1 MAGEG
6 LGLAYQA
13 SRPIEDR
20 SYDIIKEQIA
30 YIEEKKGL
38 QEASKRQAEIER
50 AKRTSNFYKDN
61 PLTMPEAT
69 GFIAKYQQDIGKVA
83 SDNYKRAGYLIDQG
97 NIHEGYALLNQ
108 TKAGLNAFKNLDTLI
123 RNSPEEMAKAIYG
136 AEFEMSEE
144 LNLGKV
150 NSIKKYLTG
159 DISYTMDASGQL
171 VVNENVDGET
181 VPRPADEVISLL
193 SGGFR
198 PKADIGAMGVSFAE
212 NFKQSLTTGG
222 KYNKKTY
229 VNTWDGE
236 SKEGQITGREASLL
250 DYNSKSTKNNPSP
263 EFETFVVKQTGY
275 QPYDHNMDDEQY
287 NQLVD
292 DFIEGTYRP
301 AIESSFSDESDPL
314 GAQRARAEI
323 AYRNRSTSQIGRTT
337 GKEEEEEEIP
347 TAILENNGLPIAEA
361 NIGGNDVNFT
371 HSRVIEPLESGFTD
385 VIHGYMISDDDTV
398 YVLKKNKYSQEES
411 VAAATTSEMSS
422 INISLGANNTDE
434 LKSRSHENY
443 IAP

>member
-13 SRPIEDR
+13 SRPIENKT
-20 SYDIIKEQIA
+20 YDIIKEQIA

-38 QEASKRQAEIER
+38 REAAKRQAEIER
-50 AKRTSNFYKDN
+50 AKRTSAFYKDN

-150 NSIKKYLTG
+150 NSINKYLTANM
-159 DISYTMDASGQL
+159 SYTMDETGQL
-171 VVNENVDGET
+171 IVNENVDGET
-181 VPRPADEVISLL
+181 VSRPADEVITLL

-198 PKADIGAMGVSFAE
+198 PKGDIGAMGVSFAK

-222 KYNKKTY
+222 KYDKKTY
-229 VNTWDGE
+229 VNRWDGE
-236 SKEGQITGREASLL
+236 EKKGQITGKQAALL
-250 DYNSKSTKNNPSP
+250 DFNSKSTKKNPMP
-263 EFETFVVKQTGY
+263 EFETYVVRKSGNE
-275 QPYDHNMDDEQY
+275 PYDPDMSDIIY
-287 NQLVD
+287 SLFVD
-292 DFIEGTYRP
+292 DFIESTYRP

-314 GAQRARAEI
+314 GAQNTKANT
-323 AYRNRSTSQIGRTT
+323 AYTNKRTAYVGVTTS
-337 GKEEEEEEIP
+337 KEEEEGVP
-347 TAILENNGLPIAEA
+347 TAVLENSGLPIAGA
-361 NIGGNDVNFT
+361 SIGGNSLNFT
-371 HSRVIEPLESGFTD
+371 HSRVLDPIESGFTD

-398 YVLKKNKYSQEES
+398 YVLKRNKYSQEEKIE
-411 VAAATTSEMSS
+411 AATTSEMSS

-434 LKSRSHENY
+434 LKAKSHENY
-443 IAP
+443 VVP